1 MEYIYEY
8 LVFLAQAV
16 TVVVALLVIISALAS
31 LGIKHQHEDQG
42 GALQVV
48 KLNDRVKEMRHVME
62 ASVLPP
68 GLVKKQH
75 KAEAKADSKA
85 TKAQEQALKNAAK
98 SEPIRAQEATPT
110 ASGERQAGGQDA
122 EEQDIEE
129 ETSGVDTPVAH
140 PAEKK
145 PERIFFLHFEG
156 DPRASAVER
165 LRREINAV
173 LTLATS
179 GDEVVVSVESPGGM
193 VPNYGLAA
201 SQLARFR
208 DHDIP
213 LTVVVDKVAASGG
226 YLMAVVANRIVSAP
240 FALVGSIGVVAQIPN
255 VHRLLKR
262 NDVDV
267 EILTAGKYKRTLT
280 VLGENTQ
287 EGRDKFLEELEDVHA
302 LFQEFVADFRPGL
315 ELERVATGEAWFG
328 KRALELNLVDQLAT
342 SDEILLA
349 ACNHSDVF
357 LVTWQDHKKP
367 IERLLG
373 RVNGVLERAEEVLAR
388 FAAR

>member
-31 LGIKHQHEDQG
+31 LGMKHQHEDQG

-68 GLVKKQH
+68 GVVKKQH

-85 TKAQEQALKNAAK
+85 TKAQEQALKHAAK
-98 SEPIRAQEATPT
+98 SEPVRAHDEAT
-110 ASGERQAGGQDA
+110 AGTQDA
-122 EEQDIEE
+122 AEDANGADKSIAQ
-129 ETSGVDTPVAH
+129 
-140 PAEKK
+140 PADKK

-179 GDEVVVSVESPGGM
+179 NDEVIVSVESPGGM

-226 YLMAVVANRIVSAP
+226 YLMAVVANRIVAAP

-328 KRALELNLVDQLAT
+328 KRALELKLVDQLAT
-342 SDEILLA
+342 SDEILLG
-349 ACNHSDVF
+349 ACEHSEVF
-357 LVTWQDHKKP
+357 SVAWQDHKKP

-373 RVNGVLERAEEVLAR
+373 RVNGVLERAEDVLAR